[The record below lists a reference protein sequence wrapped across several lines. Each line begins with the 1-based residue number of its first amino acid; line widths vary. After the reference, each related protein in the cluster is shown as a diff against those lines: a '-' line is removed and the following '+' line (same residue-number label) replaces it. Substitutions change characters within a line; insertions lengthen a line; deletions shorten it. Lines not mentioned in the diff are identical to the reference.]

1 MRHWLGWWLVLLA
14 GLTLGVGSSA
24 QASSCPGVFPKDAT
38 SQGVVL
44 DLGFIGSSPNL
55 QNFPTP
61 QGKLITVT
69 PAGDYYYRGGE
80 IPTNTDLVVSTVP
93 GEVTRIYI
101 FGDLII
107 NPHSKLNPNG
117 IAKNLIIVVTG
128 NVVFKVDTSGGN
140 KNEDTA
146 NALIYAGGNI
156 TLGNSVIIDGAL
168 TAVGSVTL
176 DGGSVKYDA
185 DAAASADFGSY
196 LCRID
201 HYRLSYASPALTCKP
216 HPVTI
221 QACVDAACTST
232 FSSGA
237 STVTL
242 SPSSGWVGSNTLSF
256 TGSTSRDL
264 SIRSAGTV
272 TLAASGTLATTRAT
286 QCQVYGVGTSSTC
299 RLDFIHPAL
308 QVSVLPQPLIAGQQ
322 GTATISATDPSC
334 APTLAETGP
343 RELEFWSSY
352 VDPGETEQ
360 VGGQPVRLWN
370 QGVEHNVGKSL
381 AQALPLTVVF
391 SEGAATLPIQYD
403 DAGKMRLHVR
413 YKADTRQPPYG
424 DFVSRPYAL
433 KISADG
439 LDASGCFDSGGTLN
453 LDAPSCPQQRAGDAF
468 SLRIRPVALDGI
480 TPTRNFRLDNV
491 ALSSSVAA
499 PAGGNNGSLLAASYN
514 HPLELDG
521 NGDAVISRSQQ
532 EVGIFHITAT
542 PPANGYFGYTVPS
555 GTSGPVGRFMPAY
568 LDAKVE
574 NAVLLPGCA
583 GSSFTYQEQPMRF
596 SDGSRLIVTGM
607 NRQGGRTR
615 NYDDRDFWRFDSA
628 LQHRFFSATG
638 QAELDRRLRLAD
650 AGVACSASDAWAD
663 CTAARLAGTSAF
675 ELLADERPGDGSRA
689 YRLTGEP
696 RYTRHP
702 LGPQDSDLPFQAGL
716 RLFVPGSQLQDR
728 DGAFYSLDLGA
739 SRADYLTP
747 ADAVIGGTQVHLGRL
762 RIEDDSGSEKQ
773 TLELPYWLESWQASP
788 SGPTFSATTG
798 DSCTT
803 QAALGQVALADFT
816 GDLQAGHFP
825 TPPGTLEAAPA
836 STPRPTGV
844 IRLPA
849 PNHTGSVLA
858 SLSGL
863 NGTSPALPWLLFDW
877 DGDGSVEAPAARAT
891 FGVYSGPRALIFRRE
906 LYRP

>member
-1 MRHWLGWWLVLLA
+1 MRNWFGWWLVLLA

-38 SQGVVL
+38 NQGVVL

-61 QGKLITVT
+61 QGKLINVT

-93 GEVTRIYI
+93 GETTRIYI
-101 FGDLII
+101 YGDLII
-107 NPHSKLNPNG
+107 NPHAKLNPNG

-156 TLGNSVIIDGAL
+156 TLGNSIIVDGAV

-185 DAAASADFGSY
+185 DAAANADFGNY

-201 HYRLSYASPALTCKP
+201 HYRLSYSSPALTCKP

-221 QACVDAACTST
+221 QACLDADCAST
-232 FSSGA
+232 FSAGA

-242 SPSSGWVGSNTLSF
+242 SPSSGWVGGNTISF
-256 TGSTSRDL
+256 TGSASREL

-272 TLAASGTLATTRAT
+272 TLATSGTLATTRAT
-286 QCQVYGVGTSSTC
+286 QCQVYGVETSSAC
-299 RLDFIHPAL
+299 RLDFIHPPLLVDVPA
-308 QVSVLPQPLIAGQQ
+308 LIAGQQ
-322 GTATISATDPSC
+322 NTATIRATDPSC

-343 RELEFWSSY
+343 RELELWSSY
-352 VDPGETEQ
+352 VSPGETEQ
-360 VGGQPVRLWN
+360 VGNQTVRLWS
-370 QGVEHNVGKSL
+370 QGAPHDVGKSL
-381 AQALPLTVVF
+381 AQALPLTVEF

-403 DAGKMRLHVR
+403 DAGKMRLHAR
-413 YKADTRQPPYG
+413 YKGDTRLSHG

-433 KISADG
+433 KISASG
-439 LDASGCFDSGGTLN
+439 LDASGCFGPGGTPD
-453 LDAPSCPQQRAGDAF
+453 LDAASCPQQRAGDAF
-468 SLRIRPVALDGI
+468 SLRIRPVAWDGVTAI
-480 TPTRNFRLDNV
+480 RNFRLDNI
-491 ALSSSVAA
+491 ALSSSVVA
-499 PAGGNNGSLLAASYN
+499 PAGGNNGSLLAASYD
-514 HPLELDG
+514 HPLDLDG

-542 PPANGYFGYTVPS
+542 PPSNGYFGYTVPS

-568 LDAKVE
+568 LDTKVE

-583 GSSFTYQEQPMRF
+583 GSSFTHQEQPMRF

-607 NRQGGRTR
+607 NRQGGLTH
-615 NYDDRDFWRFDSA
+615 NYDYSDFWRFDST

-638 QAELDRRLRLAD
+638 QVELDRRLRLAD
-650 AGVACSASDAWAD
+650 AGVACAAGDAWAD
-663 CTAARLAGTSAF
+663 CTAARLAGTTAF
-675 ELLADERPGDGSRA
+675 ESLADEQLGDGSRA
-689 YRLTGEP
+689 YRFTGEP
-696 RYTRHP
+696 RYMRHP
-702 LGPQDSDLPFQAGL
+702 LGPQGDSDLPFQAGL
-716 RLFVPGSQLQDR
+716 RLFIPGSQLQDR
-728 DGAFYSLDLGA
+728 DGAFYSLDLGG

-747 ADAVIGGTQVHLGRL
+747 ADAVIGGTEVRLGRL
-762 RIEDDSGSEKQ
+762 RIDAASGAENQ
-773 TLELPYWLESWQASP
+773 PLDLPYWLESWQGP
-788 SGPTFSATTG
+788 SSAPVFGATTG
-798 DSCTT
+798 DSCSL
-803 QAALGQVALADFT
+803 AALGDVVLSGFT
-816 GDLQAGHFP
+816 GDLLASHFP
-825 TPPGTLEAAPA
+825 TPPGTLAAPPA
-836 STPRPTGV
+836 SSPTPTGV

-849 PNHTGSVLA
+849 PNHKGSALA

-863 NGTSPALPWLLFDW
+863 NGATPALPWLLFDW
-877 DGDGSVEAPAARAT
+877 NGDGAPEAPSARAT
-891 FGVYSGPRALIFRRE
+891 FGVLSSQRALIFRRE
-906 LYRP
+906 VYR